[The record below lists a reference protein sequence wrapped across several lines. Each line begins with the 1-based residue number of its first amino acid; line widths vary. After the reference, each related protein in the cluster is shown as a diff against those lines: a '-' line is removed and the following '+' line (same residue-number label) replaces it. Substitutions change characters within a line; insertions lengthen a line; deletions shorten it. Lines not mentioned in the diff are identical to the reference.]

1 MTRTRD
7 TSILTHQLDRLF
19 AARLPLTV
27 NVVNA
32 SIVVALFWGDLP
44 AAALLGWLAAMTII
58 VATRLALSFAYERRF
73 GALLPAQWARLH
85 VLGSGLTGLAWGAT
99 GAAVLVVDDPVLHLL
114 VGLAA
119 AGMGAGA
126 LASSVVYLPS
136 FLAFLLTDVLP
147 VALGFALHPGGAY
160 SGIAAMM
167 VAFVAMLA
175 LIARTFDRAF
185 HRTLALQAQLVDSE
199 QRMRDFAETASDWFW
214 EQDADLRFTFV
225 SSSYQDKSGID
236 PRQHYG
242 QTRRET
248 DPDGVT
254 AAQWAAHEADLAAR
268 RPFTNFQYVR
278 VRPDGTHR
286 HLSVSGRPY
295 YDAAGVFKGY
305 RGTGTDV
312 TDLVDAEESARASE
326 QRFRD
331 FASAAGHWVW
341 ETDAEFRFVFVSD
354 GFERFTGIPAAAIIG
369 RRGNDIS
376 VDDPARRAATQT
388 IDRMM
393 RAREPF
399 MDVVVPRPLSGG
411 RMLYQAVSAKPAFDA
426 DGAFLGYRGV
436 TRDITAQREAE
447 TAAEQMRA
455 ERDLAAGADRAKTQ
469 FLANMS
475 HELRTPLNAIIG
487 FSEIMTS
494 GLFGPV
500 GNPRHAAYVAD
511 ISKSAHHLLDV
522 INDLLDMSRI
532 ELNKRE
538 IERAETSLGD
548 IVRES
553 TAMVGA
559 LAEQHELAIDAAGVR
574 PDLSLLVEKRAI
586 KQILVNLLSNAIK
599 FTAPGGRIAI
609 VSRIDA
615 DGALRVAVR
624 DSGAGIPAREL
635 PTVFDAFATSDARR
649 ARGGGG
655 AGLGLWISR
664 ALARLHGGDLTIES
678 VEGRGTTA
686 TLVLPASS
694 IVATGPRLQHAG
706 RKSGT

>member
-1 MTRTRD
+1 MTLTRD
-7 TSILTHQLDRLF
+7 APILTHRLDRLF
-19 AARLPLTV
+19 AAWVPLTV

-32 SIVVALFWGDLP
+32 TVVVALFWGDLP
-44 AAALLGWLAAMTII
+44 SVVLLGWFAAMVVV
-58 VATRLALSFAYERRF
+58 VAARVALSFAYQRRRD
-73 GALLPAQWARLH
+73 ALPPARWARLH
-85 VLGSGLTGLAWGAT
+85 VLGSALTGLTWGAT

-126 LASSVVYLPS
+126 LASSAVYLPS
-136 FLAFLLTDVLP
+136 FLAFLVADVLP
-147 VALGFALHPGGAY
+147 VALGFALRPGAVHQ
-160 SGIAAMM
+160 GIAAMM
-167 VAFVAMLA
+167 VAFVAILA
-175 LIARTFDRAF
+175 LIARSFDRSL
-185 HRTLALQAQLVDSE
+185 RETMALQARLVDSE

-225 SSSYQDKSGID
+225 SPSYRDRSGID
-236 PRQHYG
+236 PRQYYG
-242 QTRRET
+242 RTRRET
-248 DPDGVT
+248 NPDGVT
-254 AAQWAAHEADLAAR
+254 AEQWAAHEADLAAR
-268 RPFTNFQYVR
+268 RPFANFQYVR
-278 VRPDGTHR
+278 VLPDGTHR
-286 HLSVSGRPY
+286 HLSVSGRPCF
-295 YDAAGVFKGY
+295 DAAGTFTGY

-312 TDLVDAEESARASE
+312 TEVVEAEETARSSE

-341 ETDAEFRFVFVSD
+341 ETDADFHFVFVSD
-354 GFERFTGIPAAAIIG
+354 GFERFTGIPAAAVIG
-369 RRGNDIS
+369 KRGNDIAT
-376 VDDPARRAATQT
+376 DDPERRTATET
-388 IDRMM
+388 IDRLM

-399 MDVVVPRPLSGG
+399 MDVVVPRPLPGG
-411 RMLYQAVSAKPAFDA
+411 RVLYQAVSAKPAFDEN
-426 DGAFLGYRGV
+426 GAFLGYRGV

-447 TAAEQMRA
+447 SAAEQMRA
-455 ERDLAAGADRAKTQ
+455 ARDLAAAADLAKTQ

-494 GLFGPV
+494 GLFGSV
-500 GNPRHAAYVAD
+500 ANPRHAAYVAD
-511 ISKSAHHLLDV
+511 INKSAHHLLDV

-548 IVRES
+548 IVHES

-559 LAEQHELAIDAAGVR
+559 LAQQHGLSIDAAGVCAD
-574 PDLSLLVEKRAI
+574 PALYVEKRAI

-599 FTAPGGRIAI
+599 FTAPGGHIAI

-615 DGALRVAVR
+615 AGALHVAVC

-678 VEGRGTTA
+678 VEGSGTTA
-686 TLVLPASS
+686 TLVLPPSS
-694 IVATGPRLQHAG
+694 IVAAG
-706 RKSGT
+706 AALRAERKSGT